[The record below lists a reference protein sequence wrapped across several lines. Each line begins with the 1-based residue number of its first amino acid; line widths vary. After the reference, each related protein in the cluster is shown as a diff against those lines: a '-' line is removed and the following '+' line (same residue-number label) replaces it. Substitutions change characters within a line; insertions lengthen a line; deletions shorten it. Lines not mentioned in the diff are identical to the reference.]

1 MIRYGSTITSIIR
14 DGTTITKRYKHAQA
28 IALTIALIG
37 SNPGYGGGDMPP
49 PPDSANWQVI
59 TIPVSGGTYNMDT
72 YGDGSGYAR
81 VIWPDAAVTGMVEFE
96 NAKGIHSIGGYSIGT
111 NLSQGRLF
119 LVDKP
124 YPDAVIYIEGWHA
137 NVQHRTADVFNFFSP
152 TDVTRSG
159 NFKWY
164 VVNSRLGVPEYGYGP
179 DDTFHGD
186 IMQWNTR
193 NQTPSPHIYLY
204 NVTAVSNA
212 TGFMIQNANEI
223 IDPSDPTQRAYV
235 WARRFNQKYGT
246 PSTIQQ
252 LVDTNGNS
260 AANYDPSRNEWMWM
274 TGAGGQGNR
283 SHWYDV
289 DIEDFYL
296 DPGSTGRSWNGLWM
310 PGGVGNWTHTWEGV
324 RGPGTPSF
332 ANGVV
337 TWPNTGDVVYS
348 GEVNIGP
355 PPGGDFAPASLLQ
368 PAKSYDRSD
377 WN

>member
-137 NVQHRTADVFNFFSP
+137 NVQHRTTDIFNFFSP
-152 TDVTRSG
+152 SNVTRSG

-164 VVNSRLGVPEYGYGP
+164 VVNSRIGVPEYGYGP
-179 DDTFHGD
+179 NDNFHGD
-186 IMQWNTR
+186 IMQWNTY
-193 NQTPSPHIYLY
+193 NETPSPHLYMY
-204 NVTAVSNA
+204 NVTAISNS
-212 TGFMIQNANEI
+212 TGFLLSNYQAGR
-223 IDPSDPTQRAYV
+223 DPNDPNRRAYF
-235 WARRFNQKYGT
+235 WAKRYNQRFGT
-246 PSTIQQ
+246 PSRIQQ
-252 LVDTNGNS
+252 LVNANGFP
-260 AANYDPSRNEWMWM
+260 AQNYDPNRRLWMFM
-274 TGAGGQGNR
+274 TSAGVSNQSG
-283 SHWYDV
+283 WF
-289 DIEDFYL
+289 DISLEDFYL
-296 DPGSTGRSWNGLWM
+296 EPNGEIAPTNLWLTSAYANWNTVWD
-310 PGGVGNWTHTWEGV
+310 GV
-324 RGPGTPSF
+324 RGPGEPNY
-332 ANGVV
+332 ANGKI

-368 PAKSYDRSD
+368 PAKTYDRSD
-377 WN
+377 WH